1 MAIVI
6 TNGAYYI
13 YLNQNGKHRKT
24 NDICQALQFNSINEA
39 IKYMNKAP
47 AKTDGYYV
55 YDTHTKHVLWKRL
68 TEEEQTAMQE
78 LKERKANINRRND
91 GKIKRR
97 TYSPDVKKLIY
108 IKSDGRCALCG
119 RKILLEDATLDHIV
133 PLAKGGIDSV
143 ENLQLCCHADN
154 IFKGAIKPE
163 DFMERITEIF
173 MYQMEKKSNNGLR
186 WKLASRLFSPLLH
199 KN

>member
-6 TNGAYYI
+6 TNGTYYI

-24 NDICQALQFNSINEA
+24 NDICQALQYNSVNEA
-39 IKYMNKAP
+39 INYMNKAP
-47 AKTDGYYV
+47 VKTEGFYV
-55 YDTHTKHVLWKRL
+55 YDTYTKNILWKRL
-68 TEEEQTAMQE
+68 TQEEQIAMQE
-78 LKERKANINRRND
+78 QKERKANINRRND

-119 RKILLEDATLDHIV
+119 RKILLEDATLDHIM
-133 PLAKGGIDSV
+133 PLSKGGVDSV

-154 IFKGAIKPE
+154 VFKGAIKPE
-163 DFMERITEIF
+163 EFMERITEIF
-173 MYQMEKKSNNGLR
+173 MYQMERKYNDKVK
-186 WKLASRLFSPLLH
+186 WKIVHRLLLSYIR
-199 KN
+199 